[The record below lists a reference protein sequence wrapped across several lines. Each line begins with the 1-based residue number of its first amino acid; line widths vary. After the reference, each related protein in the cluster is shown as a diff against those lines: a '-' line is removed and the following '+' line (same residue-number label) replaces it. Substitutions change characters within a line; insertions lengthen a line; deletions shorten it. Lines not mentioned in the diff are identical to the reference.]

1 MAYISLKGRIRGS
14 VFNEYLNN
22 FPLAF
27 PGIVYGFG
35 LFWLIL
41 SIPLLSQFLYGSIW
55 AIIISLLVIRLPYSI
70 RFISNNLVQIG
81 DELEE
86 AARISGAS
94 WFKSFRSIIIP
105 LTKGGLLSS
114 FTYIFIE
121 SIKEIGA
128 LILLIS
134 PDTNVFTVYLLQL
147 YSQHAAAINVVA
159 AGSVILV
166 FFIAASL
173 AILRIFER
181 ARR

>member
-1 MAYISLKGRIRGS
+1 
-14 VFNEYLNN
+14 
-22 FPLAF
+22 
-27 PGIVYGFG
+27 
-35 LFWLIL
+35 
-41 SIPLLSQFLYGSIW
+41 
-55 AIIISLLVIRLPYSI
+55 
-70 RFISNNLVQIG
+70 VQIG